1 MAHTRRVF
9 IRFLPVF
16 LLSLAFISPM
26 RAADAQDLS
35 TLISGGWQLNEVAST
50 NPNGPD
56 GPGAKGQSNRTGPD
70 RGPNRPGVGSGPPP
84 GGDLGVEEAQRLN
97 THLRMLRVAPPT
109 LGIQA
114 TAKDVLMV
122 FDPDPAKNMAAKY
135 TTDNKKTTQATPA
148 GPLEIKVKW
157 EGKTTLRREITT
169 RESLKVVEDYTPS
182 ADGKQLVVTVKI
194 SATMT
199 QLPGTEI
206 KRVYD
211 RVQ

>member
-1 MAHTRRVF
+1 MAHRRWLIVCTGLALVALTF
-9 IRFLPVF
+9 TASASQSANLP
-16 LLSLAFISPM
+16 
-26 RAADAQDLS
+26 AAL
-35 TLISGGWQLNEVAST
+35 SGGWKLNPDESI
-50 NPNGPD
+50 NPD
-56 GPGAKGQSNRTGPD
+56 GPGGARARGQGFRTGPQM
-70 RGPNRPGVGSGPPP
+70 SGPPP

-97 THLRMLRVAPPT
+97 AHLNMLRTAPPT

-114 TAKDVLMV
+114 TPKDVLIV

-157 EGKTTLRREITT
+157 QGNSTLRREITT
-169 RESLKVVEDYTPS
+169 RESLKVVEDYSPT
-182 ADGKQLVVTVKI
+182 ADGKKLIVTVKI
-194 SATMT
+194 SAVMT
-199 QLPGTEI
+199 KIPETEI